1 MNIEQIK
8 KVMEDIK
15 DQELEIIETMRGL
28 EYKLRQEKEKLEKA
42 KDVLRV
48 LVAYKDNL
56 KKNENNN

>member
-1 MNIEQIK
+1 MNIEQVK

-42 KDVLRV
+42 KDVLRA

-56 KKNENNN
+56 KKK